1 LEAKNPEAVA
11 AAEQILKLVQ
21 TREPENPDAAYGVAM
36 LRHMT
41 GQKIEAIPLYER
53 ALELQP
59 ENVIAMNNLA
69 WILSQE
75 KGEHNKALALA
86 DKGISLSPKYTD
98 LIDTR
103 GTIYMSMGQ
112 YEKAALDFKQ
122 AAERYLDTQ
131 TEKTSSTFNLAKCY
145 RQLGRID
152 LSLIESYKARD
163 LDEKNNGLT
172 PQQRAELAEMLKR

>member
-1 LEAKNPEAVA
+1 
-11 AAEQILKLVQ
+11 
-21 TREPENPDAAYGVAM
+21 
-36 LRHMT
+36 
-41 GQKIEAIPLYER
+41 
-53 ALELQP
+53 
-59 ENVIAMNNLA
+59 
-69 WILSQE
+69 
-75 KGEHNKALALA
+75 
-86 DKGISLSPKYTD
+86 
-98 LIDTR
+98 
-103 GTIYMSMGQ
+103 MSMGQ

-163 LDEKNNGLT
+163 LDENNNGLT